1 MRRWGLLAAGV
12 VSLALS
18 PAVARA
24 DVHDAAGLH
33 VLSVKQLSPR
43 LSEVKV
49 QTSALPGPAAIR
61 ILLPSDYAKHPRT
74 RYPVFYLLHGTSG
87 GASDWTVK
95 GEAEKTTA
103 GLPMIV
109 VMPDIAPNVD
119 GGGWCTNW
127 PNGKYKW
134 ETFHIDQ
141 LIPWVDANLR
151 TKATR
156 AGRAIAGLSQ
166 GGFCSMS
173 YPARH
178 PDLFATALAYSGAPD
193 IDYDKQV
200 AIGATAVINATE
212 VGLDGEPPN
221 SMFGDRVTNE
231 INWAAHDPATL
242 ANNLRSTRLF
252 LWTGDG
258 SPGPYDTDPS
268 SLGGTPI
275 EALVFQ
281 DNQAFQSRLA
291 SLGIPSFYDYYGGG
305 TDSWPYWAR
314 DLRQSIGP
322 LTEGFAPPQP
332 DPSTITYTSAD
343 DTYSVYRWR
352 VAMHRDAR
360 EFSTLESAWC
370 GGFSLAGGGSATVTT
385 PPCLRAGASYR
396 VTVGDTTAV
405 VKAPRDRRLTIQ
417 VPLGPSNPYQEDT
430 PQADAAGTKVY
441 RTRVSIT
448 SAAAGSRGAK
458 RPRPPRAR

>member
-24 DVHDAAGLH
+24 DLRDAAGLK
-33 VLSVKQLSPR
+33 VLSQKQLSPR
-43 LSEVKV
+43 LLEVKV
-49 QTSALPGPAAIR
+49 QTSALPGPANIR

-95 GEAEKTTA
+95 GEAEKATA
-103 GLPMIV
+103 GSPMIV
-109 VMPDIAPNVD
+109 VMPDIALNVD

-141 LIPWVDANLR
+141 LIPWVDTNLR
-151 TKATR
+151 TKPTR

-178 PDLFATALAYSGAPD
+178 PDLFGTALACSGAPD
-193 IDYDKQV
+193 IAYDKDV

-221 SMFGDRVTNE
+221 SMFGDRLSNE

-242 ANNLRSTRLF
+242 AGNLRSTRLF

-258 SPGPYDTDPS
+258 TPGPYDTDPS

-305 TDSWPYWAR
+305 THSWPYWSR
-314 DLRQSIGP
+314 DLRESIGP
-322 LTEGFAPPQP
+322 LTEGFAHPQP
-332 DPSTITYTSAD
+332 DPSTVTYTSAD
-343 DTYSVYRWR
+343 DTYSVYGWR

-360 EFSTLESAWC
+360 EFSTLEGAWC
-370 GGFSLAGGGSATVTT
+370 RGFSLSGSGSATVTT
-385 PPCLRAGASYR
+385 PPCLRRGARYR
-396 VTVGDTTAV
+396 ITVGDRSAV
-405 VKAPRDRRLTIQ
+405 LPPPRDRRATIQ
-417 VPLGPSNPYQEDT
+417 VPLGPSNPYQQDT
-430 PQADAAGTKVY
+430 VQADAAGTKVY

-448 SAAAGSRGAK
+448 PTRHA
-458 RPRPPRAR
+458 RPACCGR